1 MLRGKRSDF
10 KTGPFAGSIGDTIA
24 FFVFAAALEEGPT
37 WAVSL
42 LSSLGPIIVVF
53 GGYIGYQER
62 LRRPQILGIAL
73 ILLGIVL
80 ATLPA

>member
-1 MLRGKRSDF
+1 MTSTPYG
-10 KTGPFAGSIGDTIA
+10 A

>member
-1 MLRGKRSDF
+1 
-10 KTGPFAGSIGDTIA
+10 
-24 FFVFAAALEEGPT
+24 
-37 WAVSL
+37 